1 MTGAG
6 GRWRAGLK
14 PGIVDEASF
23 PDCIAERFP
32 TNAFFLTRFSHL
44 YLPVFPSLP
53 PCRPASL
60 PPSYPLPHP
69 TPLLRFPPSIWP
81 WAEFFLSLSLS
92 LSLFLSLLFVDGTRR
107 GSGAC
112 ARAISWPVHF
122 RPLSPVLFIDQWHC
136 LCHCLVLYSATFR
149 IDSSSDVSNSLAADI
164 GTHQQFNSHPTPPPS
179 TL

>member
-53 PCRPASL
+53 PCL
-60 PPSYPLPHP
+60 PP
-69 TPLLRFPPSIWP
+69 PPSP
-81 WAEFFLSLSLS
+81 TQPHCLDFLLPFGPGLNFSSLSLS
-92 LSLFLSLLFVDGTRR
+92 LSLFDLWMGRGVGVAHAPAPSLGRCIF
-107 GSGAC
+107 
-112 ARAISWPVHF
+112 AR
-122 RPLSPVLFIDQWHC
+122 
-136 LCHCLVLYSATFR
+136 LVLYYSSINGTASA
-149 IDSSSDVSNSLAADI
+149 AASFFI
-164 GTHQQFNSHPTPPPS
+164 QRPFALIHRRTYPTA
-179 TL
+179 